1 MAARLLTIPVLNAI
15 PARDPDQ
22 DPEHL
27 RRLLE
32 VQPSCLMRVAVDGE
46 LLAAN
51 QAALAL
57 LGAQEL
63 SDVVGHSLTQR
74 LAPNH
79 GTEWSNFA
87 DRVWHGAPGSF
98 ECDVTTI
105 PGDSK
110 SVLFQAVPLPGH
122 PDEIRSLLLT
132 ARDVSANRRLETAL
146 EQRDAIAA
154 VPDLRGELDA
164 MRAERARAEASL
176 AEQDGN
182 QQRLAAEHAAEVAR
196 LTQTLTEHH
205 QLTTLLTS
213 RSDAARV
220 EQQQTAALLEQ
231 REAEHARE
239 LDAVQA
245 QLAGAL
251 AETLALKTSLE
262 RRGTESQQ
270 LVTEHEV
277 ERARLQQTAAAE
289 RERAQDFEQQ
299 VKQLA
304 DERTELEAALNAS
317 VADTADLK
325 ALLQQHQNAVTD
337 LRNKLVNAAVERK
350 RLTTLVDQR
359 DADVVKA
366 LADQKLD
373 LKILTENMRNVE
385 PLAAAGRL
393 AIEVHGELQ
402 AFLAQIEERAGRLIE
417 RCALEAVDRHEI
429 EQLRI
434 DTVRAASLA
443 RQVVAPNGETP

>member
-1 MAARLLTIPVLNAI
+1 
-15 PARDPDQ
+15 
-22 DPEHL
+22 
-27 RRLLE
+27 
-32 VQPSCLMRVAVDGE
+32 MRVAVDGE

-57 LGAQEL
+57 LGAQDL
-63 SDVVGHSLTQR
+63 ADVVGHSLTQR

-98 ECDVTTI
+98 ECDVTTVS
-105 PGDSK
+105 GDSK
-110 SVLFQAVPLPGH
+110 NVLFQAVPLPGH
-122 PDEIRSLLLT
+122 PDEVRSLLLA
-132 ARDVSANRRLETAL
+132 ARDMSTNRRLEMAL

-154 VPDLRGELDA
+154 VPDLRGDLDQA
-164 MRAERARAEASL
+164 RADLEALRVERARAEASF
-176 AEQDGN
+176 AEQDAN

-220 EQQQTAALLEQ
+220 DQQKTATLLEQ
-231 REAEHARE
+231 REAEHARG

-245 QLAGAL
+245 QLAAAL
-251 AETLALKTSLE
+251 AETLELKTSLE
-262 RRGTESQQ
+262 RLGTESQQ

-277 ERARLQQTAAAE
+277 ERAKLQQAVAAE
-289 RERAQDFEQQ
+289 HGRAQGLEQQ
-299 VKQLA
+299 VTQLA
-304 DERTELEAALNAS
+304 DERTEVEAALNAAL
-317 VADTADLK
+317 ADTADLK
-325 ALLQQHQNAVTD
+325 ALLQQHQNSVAD
-337 LRNKLVNAAVERK
+337 LRNKLVNAAMERK
-350 RLTTLVDQR
+350 RLTTLVEQR
-359 DADVVKA
+359 DTDVSKA
-366 LADQKLD
+366 LADQKLE

-402 AFLAQIEERAGRLIE
+402 AFLAQIEERAARLIE
-417 RCALEAVDRHEI
+417 RCALEAVDRGEI

-434 DTVRAASLA
+434 DTARAASLA
-443 RQVVAPNGETP
+443 RQVVAANAETS